1 MTEPINLPEKVAELE
16 AKIRQ
21 LEIAALYIVNL
32 IVIVYLL
39 FK

>member
-1 MTEPINLPEKVAELE
+1 MTEPVNLPEKVAELE
-16 AKIRQ
+16 IKVKQ